1 MLIWDLVLWSYFVA
15 SPIYVILT
23 YKNLKRQVTQDPS
36 IRASLY
42 ISTIIG
48 LWIPVTL
55 MLGYQQINPSFA
67 PQLNFVGSFNNWWI
81 GIAVALTVLIGYLAL
96 SISKLRSNTKND
108 QTILEGIDNI
118 KWLLPANR
126 PEVKRFVLAA
136 SPTAGVCEEIL
147 YRGLLLGMLSSEFSV
162 VTAVIISSIAFG
174 APHLYQGWLGF
185 IKTALLGLVM
195 AMITVL
201 SESLLLAIVFHTV
214 IDVYMGLLSYLVIS
228 REKQVSIAE
237 AVECH

>member
-23 YKNLKRQVTQDPS
+23 YKNLKQQVTQDPS
-36 IRASLY
+36 IRPSLY
-42 ISTIIG
+42 TSTVIG
-48 LWIPVTL
+48 LWAPVAL
-55 MLGYQQINPSFA
+55 MLGYQQINQGFA
-67 PQLNFVGSFNNWWI
+67 PALNFVGTFNTWWF
-81 GIAVALTVLIGYLAL
+81 GIAVALMVLIGYLAL
-96 SISKLRSNTKND
+96 SINKLRSETKND
-108 QTILEGIDNI
+108 QAILEGIDNI

-126 PEVKRFVLAA
+126 LEANRFVFAV
-136 SPTAGVCEEIL
+136 SPTAGICEEIL
-147 YRGLLLGMLSSEFSV
+147 YRGLLLGMLSSELSV

-185 IKTALLGLVM
+185 IKTALLGFVM

-201 SESLLLAIVFHTV
+201 SESLILAIIFHTV

-228 REKQVSIAE
+228 RQNQISISETAE
-237 AVECH
+237 SF